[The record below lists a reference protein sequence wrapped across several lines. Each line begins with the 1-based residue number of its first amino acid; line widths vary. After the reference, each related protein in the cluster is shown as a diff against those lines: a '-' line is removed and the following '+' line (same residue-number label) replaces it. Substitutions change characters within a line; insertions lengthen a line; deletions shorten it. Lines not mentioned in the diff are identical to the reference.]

1 MNITLSAD
9 EQLIRAAREIARRQG
24 TSLNEMV
31 RRYLRTVVGRGG
43 GQATADDLL
52 RLMNQHGG
60 RSGKRFS
67 RADAYE
73 DRL

>member
-9 EQLIRAAREIARRQG
+9 DQLIRAAREIARRQG

-31 RRYLRTVVGRGG
+31 RRYLRTVVGRGA
-43 GQATADDLL
+43 GQSTADDLL
-52 RLMNQHGG
+52 QLMNQHGG
-60 RSGKRFS
+60 RSGERFS